1 MRHILIIFAFCSL
14 LFAQPTITTEYL
26 VDGSFDGASGIYA
39 TDMDGDGDIDILGAG
54 RDAGDI
60 SWWEN
65 DGTPNNNTW
74 TEYAVDASFI
84 QASSVYATDMDGDG
98 DVDIIGSAY
107 GARDIAWWIN
117 DGNPKQASWTKYT
130 VDAEFEGAYSAYAI
144 DMDGD
149 GDVDI
154 LGTSYGASDVSWW
167 ENDGTPNNDNWTEH
181 QVDAQFNGAYCVRP
195 KDMDNDGDI
204 DLVAAAYNTDDI
216 SWFEND
222 GTPNNNNW
230 TEYLVDGDFDG
241 ASSVNAADMD
251 NDGDVDIVG
260 AAKDGNDISWWEND
274 GDPKQN
280 NWTEYLVDGDFDGA
294 RSVYVTD
301 MDGDG
306 DVDILA
312 AAFESNDVSWFEND
326 GTPNNNTWTEHVIDA
341 SFSGPRQVYA
351 TDMDGDGDMDVLGAA
366 ASGDDIS
373 WWENTS
379 ITPSLP
385 TITTEYSVDGSF
397 NGSISVYATDMD
409 GDGDV
414 DILGAAKDGNDISWW
429 ENDGT
434 PNNSS
439 WTEYL
444 VDGDFGGV
452 RSVYATDMDGDGDV
466 DILGAGENNNDISW
480 WENDGDPK
488 QNNWT
493 EYTID
498 ASFNG
503 AFSVYATDMDGDG
516 DIDVLGAAKAG
527 DDISWWENDGTPNNT
542 NWTEYKVE
550 NSFNGAR
557 SVYATDMDGDGDVD
571 VLGAAA
577 DADDIAW
584 WINDGDPKQ
593 NSWTKYKIDN
603 NFDGAYSVYATDMD
617 GDGDIDVLGAAQ
629 AGDDI
634 SWWENDGTPNNEDWT
649 EYTVDGSFNEARS
662 VYAADMDGD
671 GDVDILGA
679 ATTDD
684 DISWWEND
692 GTPNNSD
699 WTEHSID
706 ASFDGANSVYA
717 TDMDGDGDMDVVG
730 AAKDDDDISWWE
742 NKVTLVSGNAGF
754 RMLSSPVAG
763 TIYDELLAPFWIQG
777 MTNGDTESGTANVWT
792 YNAGTSAWASLSN
805 LTTDSYTAGTGILIY
820 IFVDV
825 DGDSDDDISSG
836 VNVGIVNGTENSAT
850 VSVSTTAS
858 TWNLLGNPFVST
870 IDADQLFSDN
880 SNYTSTVYVYDD
892 ANSQYNTWNG
902 ITGDLS
908 NGLIAPYQG
917 FWIQSVSG
925 GTTFQFTSS
934 CKSSS
939 IGTFYK
945 TMNDSSGSVAFQLS
959 SGSYNSTAYLSFNID
974 ALEGIDNA
982 DAYKLLPLGAGDHLT
997 SMFYVGEVA
1006 LNISNLPYD
1015 VTNPI
1020 AADMDVMLLTAA
1032 NDSFYTST
1040 GTVSM
1045 SWDIGNLPTDMTI
1058 YLVDQLTLDT
1068 LDLQAEDSYSFDLQE
1083 KGGFSAT
1090 GNTNQAL
1097 YPRQGQNRFQVLINS
1112 TTVSVDEELLPI
1124 QYALHPAYPNP
1135 FNPTTTL
1142 RYDLPEQAQVTL
1154 TIYDLMGRKVT
1165 HLVNTTQEA
1174 GYRSV
1179 QWNATDSF
1187 GIPVSTGVY
1196 LYQIRAGEFVQT
1208 RKMVLLK

>member
-1 MRHILIIFAFCSL
+1 MKHILIILTFGSI
-14 LFAQPTITTEYL
+14 LFAQPSITTEYV
-26 VDGSFDGASGIYA
+26 VDGSFG
-39 TDMDGDGDIDILGAG
+39 
-54 RDAGDI
+54 
-60 SWWEN
+60 
-65 DGTPNNNTW
+65 
-74 TEYAVDASFI
+74 

-98 DVDIIGSAY
+98 DVDIV
-107 GARDIAWWIN
+107 GAAHLHDDI
-117 DGNPKQASWTKYT
+117 
-130 VDAEFEGAYSAYAI
+130 
-144 DMDGD
+144 
-149 GDVDI
+149 
-154 LGTSYGASDVSWW
+154 SWW
-167 ENDGTPNNDNWTEH
+167 ENDGTPNN
-181 QVDAQFNGAYCVRP
+181 A
-195 KDMDNDGDI
+195 
-204 DLVAAAYNTDDI
+204 
-216 SWFEND
+216 
-222 GTPNNNNW
+222 NW
-230 TEYLVDGDFDG
+230 TEYLVDGSFNG
-241 ASSVNAADMD
+241 A
-251 NDGDVDIVG
+251 
-260 AAKDGNDISWWEND
+260 W
-274 GDPKQN
+274 
-280 NWTEYLVDGDFDGA
+280 
-294 RSVYVTD
+294 SVYATD

-306 DVDILA
+306 DVDIVGA
-312 AAFESNDVSWFEND
+312 ARYAHDISWWEND
-326 GTPNNNTWTEHVIDA
+326 GTPNNYSWTEYVVDGSFGNASSVYATDMDSDGDVDIVGAAINDDHISWWENDGTPNNSDWTEHSIDA
-341 SFSGPRQVYA
+341 SFDGANSVYA
-351 TDMDGDGDMDVLGAA
+351 TDMDGDGDMDVVGAA
-366 ASGDDIS
+366 KDDNDISWWENDGTPNNSDWTEHSIDASFDYAHSVYATDMDGDGDMDVVGAAYNGHDIS

-397 NGSISVYATDMD
+397 NGAISVYATDMD

-414 DILGAAKDGNDISWW
+414 DILGAAKDGNDISWF

-444 VDGDFGGV
+444 VDG
-452 RSVYATDMDGDGDV
+452 
-466 DILGAGENNNDISW
+466 
-480 WENDGDPK
+480 
-488 QNNWT
+488 
-493 EYTID
+493 
-498 ASFNG
+498 
-503 AFSVYATDMDGDG
+503 
-516 DIDVLGAAKAG
+516 
-527 DDISWWENDGTPNNT
+527 
-542 NWTEYKVE
+542 
-550 NSFNGAR
+550 SFNGAR

-571 VLGAAA
+571 ILGAAA

-629 AGDDI
+629 VGDDI
-634 SWWENDGTPNNEDWT
+634 SWWENDGTPNNADWT

-662 VYAADMDGD
+662 VYATDMDRD

-706 ASFDGANSVYA
+706 ASFNGAGSVYA

-730 AAKDDDDISWWE
+730 AAKDDNNISWWE
-742 NKVTLVSGNAGF
+742 NKVAVVSGNAGF

-805 LTTDSYTAGTGILIY
+805 LTTDSYTAGAGILIY
-820 IFVDV
+820 VFTDV
-825 DGDSDDDISSG
+825 DGDGDDDIAGG

-850 VSVSTTAS
+850 VSISTTAS
-858 TWNLLGNPFVST
+858 AWNLLGNPFVST

-902 ITGDLS
+902 STGGLS

-917 FWIQSVSG
+917 FWIQSGSS

-945 TMNDSSGSVAFQLS
+945 TMNDSSGSVAFQFS
-959 SGSYNSTAYLSFNID
+959 SGSYSSTAYLSFNID

-982 DAYKLLPLGAGDHLT
+982 DAYKLLPLGASDHLT
-997 SMFYVGEVA
+997 SIFYVGEVA

-1015 VTNPI
+1015 VTNSM

-1032 NDSFYTST
+1032 SDSFYTST
-1040 GTVSM
+1040 GNVSM
-1045 SWDIGNLPTDMTI
+1045 SWDIGNLPAGKTI
-1058 YLVDQLTLDT
+1058 YLVDQLTLNT
-1068 LDLQAEDSYSFDLQE
+1068 LDLQTEDSYSFDLQE

-1090 GNTNQAL
+1090 GDTNQAL

-1135 FNPTTTL
+1135 FNPITSL
-1142 RYDLPEQAQVTL
+1142 RYDLPEQAKVTL
-1154 TIYDLMGRKVT
+1154 TIYDLMGREIT
-1165 HLVNTTQEA
+1165 QLVNTTQEA

-1179 QWNATDSF
+1179 KWNATDMH
-1187 GIPVSTGVY
+1187 GKPVSAGIY
-1196 LYQIRAGEFVQT
+1196 LYQIRTADFVQT

>member
-1 MRHILIIFAFCSL
+1 MKHILIILTFGSI
-14 LFAQPTITTEYL
+14 LFAQPSITTEYV
-26 VDGSFDGASGIYA
+26 VDGSFG
-39 TDMDGDGDIDILGAG
+39 
-54 RDAGDI
+54 
-60 SWWEN
+60 E
-65 DGTPNNNTW
+65 
-74 TEYAVDASFI
+74 
-84 QASSVYATDMDGDG
+84 ASSVYATDMDGDG
-98 DVDIIGSAY
+98 DVDIV
-107 GARDIAWWIN
+107 GAAHLHDYI
-117 DGNPKQASWTKYT
+117 
-130 VDAEFEGAYSAYAI
+130 
-144 DMDGD
+144 
-149 GDVDI
+149 
-154 LGTSYGASDVSWW
+154 SWW
-167 ENDGTPNNDNWTEH
+167 ENDGTPNNS
-181 QVDAQFNGAYCVRP
+181 
-195 KDMDNDGDI
+195 
-204 DLVAAAYNTDDI
+204 
-216 SWFEND
+216 SWSE
-222 GTPNNNNW
+222 W
-230 TEYLVDGDFDG
+230 RVDGSFDG
-241 ASSVNAADMD
+241 A
-251 NDGDVDIVG
+251 I
-260 AAKDGNDISWWEND
+260 
-274 GDPKQN
+274 
-280 NWTEYLVDGDFDGA
+280 
-294 RSVYVTD
+294 SVYATD

-306 DVDILA
+306 DVDIVGA
-312 AAFESNDVSWFEND
+312 AINDDHISWWENDGTPDNSNWTEWNVDSYFDGAHSVYATDMDGDGDVDIVGAARYAHDISWWENDGTPDNSSWTEYLVDGSFDNASSVYATDMDGDGDVDIVGAARSADDISWWEND
-326 GTPNNNTWTEHVIDA
+326 GTPNNSSWTEYLVDGSFDGAHSVYATDMDGDGDVDIVGAAYVADDISWWENDGTPNNSDWTEHSIDA
-341 SFSGPRQVYA
+341 SFDYAHSVYA
-351 TDMDGDGDMDVLGAA
+351 TDMDGDGDMDVVGAA
-366 ASGDDIS
+366 YNGHDIS

-397 NGSISVYATDMD
+397 GAAISVYATDMD

-414 DILGAAKDGNDISWW
+414 DILGAAKDGSDISWWENDGTPNNSSWTEYLVDGSFNGVRSVYATDMDGDGDVDILGAGENNDDISWWINDGNPKQDSWTEYTIDASFTGAFSVYATDMDGDGDIDVLGAAKAGNDISWW

-444 VDGDFGGV
+444 VDG
-452 RSVYATDMDGDGDV
+452 
-466 DILGAGENNNDISW
+466 
-480 WENDGDPK
+480 
-488 QNNWT
+488 
-493 EYTID
+493 
-498 ASFNG
+498 
-503 AFSVYATDMDGDG
+503 
-516 DIDVLGAAKAG
+516 
-527 DDISWWENDGTPNNT
+527 
-542 NWTEYKVE
+542 
-550 NSFNGAR
+550 SFNGAR

-571 VLGAAA
+571 ILGAAA

-629 AGDDI
+629 VGDDI
-634 SWWENDGTPNNEDWT
+634 SWWENDGTPNNASWT
-649 EYTVDGSFNEARS
+649 EYLVDGDFNEARS
-662 VYAADMDGD
+662 VYATDMDGD

-706 ASFDGANSVYA
+706 ASFNGAGSVYA
-717 TDMDGDGDMDVVG
+717 ADMDGDGDMDVLG

-742 NKVTLVSGNAGF
+742 NKVTVVSGNAGF

-763 TIYDELLAPFWIQG
+763 TIYDELLAPFWTQG
-777 MTNGDTESGTANVWT
+777 MTGANTTSGTANVWT

-805 LTTDSYTAGTGILIY
+805 LTTDSYTAGAGILIY
-820 IFVDV
+820 VFTDV
-825 DGDSDDDISSG
+825 DSDGDDDIEVG

-850 VSVSTTAS
+850 VSISTTAS
-858 TWNLLGNPFVST
+858 AWNLLGNPFVST

-892 ANSQYNTWNG
+892 ANSQYNAWNG
-902 ITGDLS
+902 STGDLS

-917 FWIQSVSG
+917 FWIQSGSS

-959 SGSYNSTAYLSFNID
+959 SGSYTSTAYLSFNID

-1015 VTNPI
+1015 VTNPM

-1032 NDSFYTST
+1032 SDSFYTST
-1040 GTVSM
+1040 GNVSM
-1045 SWDIGNLPTDMTI
+1045 SWDIGNLPAGKTI
-1058 YLVDQLTLDT
+1058 YLVDQLTLNT
-1068 LDLQAEDSYSFDLQE
+1068 LDLQTEDSYSFDLQE

-1090 GNTNQAL
+1090 GDTNQAL

-1112 TTVSVDEELLPI
+1112 NTVSVDEELLPI

-1135 FNPTTTL
+1135 FNPITTL

-1165 HLVNTTQEA
+1165 HLVNTVQDA
-1174 GYRSV
+1174 GFRSV
-1179 QWNATDSF
+1179 QWNATDMH
-1187 GIPVSTGVY
+1187 GKPVSAGVY
-1196 LYQIRAGEFVQT
+1196 LYQIQAGEFVQT

>member
-1 MRHILIIFAFCSL
+1 MKHILIILTFGSI
-14 LFAQPTITTEYL
+14 LFAQPSITTEYV
-26 VDGSFDGASGIYA
+26 VDGSFG
-39 TDMDGDGDIDILGAG
+39 
-54 RDAGDI
+54 
-60 SWWEN
+60 
-65 DGTPNNNTW
+65 
-74 TEYAVDASFI
+74 

-98 DVDIIGSAY
+98 DVDIV
-107 GARDIAWWIN
+107 GAAHLHDDI
-117 DGNPKQASWTKYT
+117 
-130 VDAEFEGAYSAYAI
+130 
-144 DMDGD
+144 
-149 GDVDI
+149 
-154 LGTSYGASDVSWW
+154 SWW
-167 ENDGTPNNDNWTEH
+167 ENDGTPNN
-181 QVDAQFNGAYCVRP
+181 A
-195 KDMDNDGDI
+195 
-204 DLVAAAYNTDDI
+204 
-216 SWFEND
+216 
-222 GTPNNNNW
+222 NW
-230 TEYLVDGDFDG
+230 TEYLVDGSFNG
-241 ASSVNAADMD
+241 A
-251 NDGDVDIVG
+251 
-260 AAKDGNDISWWEND
+260 W
-274 GDPKQN
+274 
-280 NWTEYLVDGDFDGA
+280 
-294 RSVYVTD
+294 SVYATD

-306 DVDILA
+306 DVDIVGA
-312 AAFESNDVSWFEND
+312 ARYAHDISWWEND
-326 GTPNNNTWTEHVIDA
+326 GTPNNYSWTEYVVDGSFGNASSVYATDMDSDGDVDIVGAAINDDHISWWENDGTPNNSDWTEHSIDA
-341 SFSGPRQVYA
+341 SFDYAHSVYA
-351 TDMDGDGDMDVLGAA
+351 TDMDGDGDMDVVGAA
-366 ASGDDIS
+366 YNGHDIS

-397 NGSISVYATDMD
+397 NGAISVYATDMD

-414 DILGAAKDGNDISWW
+414 DILGAAKDGNDISWF

-444 VDGDFGGV
+444 VDG
-452 RSVYATDMDGDGDV
+452 
-466 DILGAGENNNDISW
+466 
-480 WENDGDPK
+480 
-488 QNNWT
+488 
-493 EYTID
+493 
-498 ASFNG
+498 
-503 AFSVYATDMDGDG
+503 
-516 DIDVLGAAKAG
+516 
-527 DDISWWENDGTPNNT
+527 
-542 NWTEYKVE
+542 
-550 NSFNGAR
+550 SFNGAR

-571 VLGAAA
+571 ILGAAA

-629 AGDDI
+629 VGDDI
-634 SWWENDGTPNNEDWT
+634 SWWENDGTPNNADWT

-662 VYAADMDGD
+662 VYATDMDRD

-706 ASFDGANSVYA
+706 ASFNGAGSVYA

-730 AAKDDDDISWWE
+730 AAKDDNNISWWE
-742 NKVTLVSGNAGF
+742 NKVAVVSGNAGF

-792 YNAGTSAWASLSN
+792 YNAGTSAWTSLSN
-805 LTTDSYTAGTGILIY
+805 LTTDSYTAGAGILIY
-820 IFVDV
+820 VFTDV
-825 DGDSDDDISSG
+825 DGDGDDDIAGG

-850 VSVSTTAS
+850 VSISTTAS
-858 TWNLLGNPFVST
+858 AWNLLGNPFVST
-870 IDADQLFSDN
+870 IGADQLFSDN

-902 ITGDLS
+902 SAGDLS

-917 FWIQSVSG
+917 FWIQSGSS

-945 TMNDSSGSVAFQLS
+945 TMNDSSGSVAFQFS
-959 SGSYNSTAYLSFNID
+959 SGSYSSTAYLSFNID

-982 DAYKLLPLGAGDHLT
+982 DAYKLLPLGASDHLT
-997 SMFYVGEVA
+997 SIFYVGEVA

-1015 VTNPI
+1015 VTNSM

-1032 NDSFYTST
+1032 SDSFYTST
-1040 GTVSM
+1040 GNVSM
-1045 SWDIGNLPTDMTI
+1045 SWDIGNLPAGKTI
-1058 YLVDQLTLDT
+1058 YLVDQLTLNT
-1068 LDLQAEDSYSFDLQE
+1068 LDLQTEDSYSFDLQE

-1090 GNTNQAL
+1090 GDTNQAL

-1135 FNPTTTL
+1135 FNPITSL
-1142 RYDLPEQAQVTL
+1142 RYDLPEQAKVTL
-1154 TIYDLMGRKVT
+1154 TIYDLMGREIT
-1165 HLVNTTQEA
+1165 QLVNTTQEA

-1179 QWNATDSF
+1179 KWNATDMH
-1187 GIPVSTGVY
+1187 GKPVSAGIY
-1196 LYQIRAGEFVQT
+1196 LYQIRTADFVQT

>member
-1 MRHILIIFAFCSL
+1 MKHILIILTFGSI
-14 LFAQPTITTEYL
+14 LFAQPSITTEYV
-26 VDGSFDGASGIYA
+26 VDGSFG
-39 TDMDGDGDIDILGAG
+39 
-54 RDAGDI
+54 
-60 SWWEN
+60 
-65 DGTPNNNTW
+65 
-74 TEYAVDASFI
+74 

-98 DVDIIGSAY
+98 DVDIV
-107 GARDIAWWIN
+107 GAAHLHDDI
-117 DGNPKQASWTKYT
+117 
-130 VDAEFEGAYSAYAI
+130 
-144 DMDGD
+144 
-149 GDVDI
+149 
-154 LGTSYGASDVSWW
+154 SWW
-167 ENDGTPNNDNWTEH
+167 ENDGTPNN
-181 QVDAQFNGAYCVRP
+181 A
-195 KDMDNDGDI
+195 
-204 DLVAAAYNTDDI
+204 
-216 SWFEND
+216 
-222 GTPNNNNW
+222 NW
-230 TEYLVDGDFDG
+230 TEYLVDGSFNG
-241 ASSVNAADMD
+241 A
-251 NDGDVDIVG
+251 
-260 AAKDGNDISWWEND
+260 W
-274 GDPKQN
+274 
-280 NWTEYLVDGDFDGA
+280 
-294 RSVYVTD
+294 SVYATD

-306 DVDILA
+306 DVDIVGA
-312 AAFESNDVSWFEND
+312 ARYAHDISWWEND
-326 GTPNNNTWTEHVIDA
+326 GTPNNYSWTEYVVDGSFGNASSVYATDMDSDGDVDIVGAAINDDHISWWENDGTPNNSDWTEHSIDA
-341 SFSGPRQVYA
+341 SFDGANSVYA
-351 TDMDGDGDMDVLGAA
+351 TDMDGDGDMDVVGAA
-366 ASGDDIS
+366 KDDNDISWWENDGTPNNSDWTEHSIDASFDYAHSVYATDMDGDGDMDVVGAAYNGHDIS

-397 NGSISVYATDMD
+397 NGAISVYATDMD

-414 DILGAAKDGNDISWW
+414 DILGAAKDGNDISWF

-444 VDGDFGGV
+444 VDG
-452 RSVYATDMDGDGDV
+452 
-466 DILGAGENNNDISW
+466 
-480 WENDGDPK
+480 
-488 QNNWT
+488 
-493 EYTID
+493 
-498 ASFNG
+498 
-503 AFSVYATDMDGDG
+503 
-516 DIDVLGAAKAG
+516 
-527 DDISWWENDGTPNNT
+527 
-542 NWTEYKVE
+542 
-550 NSFNGAR
+550 SFNGAR

-571 VLGAAA
+571 ILGAAA

-629 AGDDI
+629 VGDDI
-634 SWWENDGTPNNEDWT
+634 SWWENDGTPNNADWT

-662 VYAADMDGD
+662 VYATDMDRD

-706 ASFDGANSVYA
+706 ASFNGAGSVYA

-730 AAKDDDDISWWE
+730 AAKDDNNISWWE
-742 NKVTLVSGNAGF
+742 NKVAVVSGNAGF

-792 YNAGTSAWASLSN
+792 YNAGTSAWTSLSN
-805 LTTDSYTAGTGILIY
+805 LTTDSYTAGAGILIY
-820 IFVDV
+820 VFTDV
-825 DGDSDDDISSG
+825 DGDGDDDIAGG

-850 VSVSTTAS
+850 VSISTTAS
-858 TWNLLGNPFVST
+858 AWNLLGNPFVST
-870 IDADQLFSDN
+870 IGADQLFSDN

-902 ITGDLS
+902 STGGLS

-917 FWIQSVSG
+917 FWIQSGSS

-945 TMNDSSGSVAFQLS
+945 TMNDSSGSVAFQFS
-959 SGSYNSTAYLSFNID
+959 SGSYSSTAYLSFNID

-982 DAYKLLPLGAGDHLT
+982 DAYKLLPLGASDHLT
-997 SMFYVGEVA
+997 SIFYVGEVA

-1015 VTNPI
+1015 VTNSM

-1032 NDSFYTST
+1032 SDSFYTST
-1040 GTVSM
+1040 GNVSM
-1045 SWDIGNLPTDMTI
+1045 SWDIGNLPAGKTI
-1058 YLVDQLTLDT
+1058 YLVDQLTLNT
-1068 LDLQAEDSYSFDLQE
+1068 LDLQTEDSYSFDLQE

-1090 GNTNQAL
+1090 GDTNQAL

-1135 FNPTTTL
+1135 FNPITSL
-1142 RYDLPEQAQVTL
+1142 RYDLPEQAKVTL
-1154 TIYDLMGRKVT
+1154 TIYDLMGREIT
-1165 HLVNTTQEA
+1165 QLVNTTQEA

-1179 QWNATDSF
+1179 KWNATDMH
-1187 GIPVSTGVY
+1187 GKPVSAGIY
-1196 LYQIRAGEFVQT
+1196 LYQIRTADFVQT

>member
-1 MRHILIIFAFCSL
+1 MKHILIILTFGSI
-14 LFAQPTITTEYL
+14 LFAQPSITTEYV
-26 VDGSFDGASGIYA
+26 VDGSFG
-39 TDMDGDGDIDILGAG
+39 
-54 RDAGDI
+54 
-60 SWWEN
+60 
-65 DGTPNNNTW
+65 
-74 TEYAVDASFI
+74 

-98 DVDIIGSAY
+98 DVDIV
-107 GARDIAWWIN
+107 GAAHLHDDI
-117 DGNPKQASWTKYT
+117 
-130 VDAEFEGAYSAYAI
+130 
-144 DMDGD
+144 
-149 GDVDI
+149 
-154 LGTSYGASDVSWW
+154 SWW
-167 ENDGTPNNDNWTEH
+167 ENDGTPNN
-181 QVDAQFNGAYCVRP
+181 A
-195 KDMDNDGDI
+195 
-204 DLVAAAYNTDDI
+204 
-216 SWFEND
+216 
-222 GTPNNNNW
+222 NW
-230 TEYLVDGDFDG
+230 TEYLVDGSFNG
-241 ASSVNAADMD
+241 A
-251 NDGDVDIVG
+251 
-260 AAKDGNDISWWEND
+260 W
-274 GDPKQN
+274 
-280 NWTEYLVDGDFDGA
+280 
-294 RSVYVTD
+294 SVYATD

-306 DVDILA
+306 DVDIVGA
-312 AAFESNDVSWFEND
+312 AINDDHISWWENDGTPDNSNWTEWNVDSYFNGANSVYATDMDGDGDVDIVGAARYAHDISWWEND
-326 GTPNNNTWTEHVIDA
+326 GTPNNYSWTEYVVDGSFGNASSVYATDMDSDGDVDIVGAAINDDHISWWENDGTPNNSDWTEHSIDA
-341 SFSGPRQVYA
+341 SFDGANSVYA
-351 TDMDGDGDMDVLGAA
+351 TDMDGDGDMDVVGAA
-366 ASGDDIS
+366 KDDNDISWWENDGTPNNSDWTEHSIDASFDYAHSVYATDMDGDGDMDVVGAAYNGHDIS

-397 NGSISVYATDMD
+397 NGAISVYATDMD

-414 DILGAAKDGNDISWW
+414 DILGAAKDGNDISWF

-444 VDGDFGGV
+444 VDG
-452 RSVYATDMDGDGDV
+452 
-466 DILGAGENNNDISW
+466 
-480 WENDGDPK
+480 
-488 QNNWT
+488 
-493 EYTID
+493 
-498 ASFNG
+498 
-503 AFSVYATDMDGDG
+503 
-516 DIDVLGAAKAG
+516 
-527 DDISWWENDGTPNNT
+527 
-542 NWTEYKVE
+542 
-550 NSFNGAR
+550 SFNGAR

-571 VLGAAA
+571 ILGAAA

-629 AGDDI
+629 VGDDI
-634 SWWENDGTPNNEDWT
+634 SWWENDGTPNNADWT

-662 VYAADMDGD
+662 VYATDMDRD

-706 ASFDGANSVYA
+706 ASFNGAGSVYA

-730 AAKDDDDISWWE
+730 AAKDDNNISWWE
-742 NKVTLVSGNAGF
+742 NKVAVVSGNAGF

-805 LTTDSYTAGTGILIY
+805 LTTDSYTAGAGILIY
-820 IFVDV
+820 VFTDV
-825 DGDSDDDISSG
+825 DGDGDDDIAGG

-850 VSVSTTAS
+850 VSISTTAS
-858 TWNLLGNPFVST
+858 AWNLLGNPFVST

-902 ITGDLS
+902 SAGDLS

-917 FWIQSVSG
+917 FWILSG
-925 GTTFQFTSS
+925 SSGTTFQFTSS

-959 SGSYNSTAYLSFNID
+959 SGSYNATVYLSFNID

-982 DAYKLLPLGAGDHLT
+982 DAYKLLPM
-997 SMFYVGEVA
+997 SPSERVVGISYAEGNG
-1006 LNISNLPYD
+1006 LDISNLPYSHD
-1015 VTNPI
+1015 GSISIPL
-1020 AADMDVMLLTAA
+1020 DVM
-1032 NDSFYTST
+1032 Y
-1040 GTVSM
+1040 
-1045 SWDIGNLPTDMTI
+1045 
-1058 YLVDQLTLDT
+1058 LTLDDDYNFVTNENDVTMTWDISSLPGHVSLT
-1068 LDLQAEDSYSFDLQE
+1068 LTDNATGTAVNLTEESE
-1083 KGGFSAT
+1083 ITFSAEAKGSFPAYGSGGVNIYPQVGESRFT
-1090 GNTNQAL
+1090 LTVAYSAL
-1097 YPRQGQNRFQVLINS
+1097 TSN
-1112 TTVSVDEELLPI
+1112 DELANLPGSF
-1124 QYALHPAYPNP
+1124 ALHPAYPNP
-1135 FNPTTTL
+1135 FNPSTNL
-1142 RYDLPEQAQVTL
+1142 QYDLPEQAQITL
-1154 TIYDLMGRKVT
+1154 TIYNLMGREIT
-1165 HLVNTTQEA
+1165 QLVNTTQEA

-1179 QWNATDSF
+1179 QWDATDFF
-1187 GIPVSTGVY
+1187 GKPVSAGVY

>member
-1 MRHILIIFAFCSL
+1 
-14 LFAQPTITTEYL
+14 
-26 VDGSFDGASGIYA
+26 
-39 TDMDGDGDIDILGAG
+39 MDGDGDVDIVGAA
-54 RDAGDI
+54 RYAHDI

-65 DGTPNNNTW
+65 DGTPNNYSW
-74 TEYAVDASFI
+74 TEYVVDGSFGN
-84 QASSVYATDMDGDG
+84 ASSVYATDMDSDG
-98 DVDIIGSAY
+98 DVDIV
-107 GARDIAWWIN
+107 GAAIN
-117 DGNPKQASWTKYT
+117 D
-130 VDAEFEGAYSAYAI
+130 DHI
-144 DMDGD
+144 
-149 GDVDI
+149 
-154 LGTSYGASDVSWW
+154 SWW
-167 ENDGTPNNDNWTEH
+167 ENDGTPNNSDWTEH
-181 QVDAQFNGAYCVRP
+181 
-195 KDMDNDGDI
+195 
-204 DLVAAAYNTDDI
+204 
-216 SWFEND
+216 S
-222 GTPNNNNW
+222 
-230 TEYLVDGDFDG
+230 
-241 ASSVNAADMD
+241 
-251 NDGDVDIVG
+251 
-260 AAKDGNDISWWEND
+260 
-274 GDPKQN
+274 
-280 NWTEYLVDGDFDGA
+280 
-294 RSVYVTD
+294 
-301 MDGDG
+301 
-306 DVDILA
+306 
-312 AAFESNDVSWFEND
+312 
-326 GTPNNNTWTEHVIDA
+326 IDA
-341 SFSGPRQVYA
+341 SFDGANSVYA
-351 TDMDGDGDMDVLGAA
+351 TDMDGDGDMDVVGAA
-366 ASGDDIS
+366 KDDNDISWWENDGTPNNSDWTEHSIDASFDYAHSVYATDMDGDGDMDVVGAAYNGHDIS

-397 NGSISVYATDMD
+397 NGAISVYATDMD

-414 DILGAAKDGNDISWW
+414 DILGAAKDGNDISWF

-444 VDGDFGGV
+444 VDG
-452 RSVYATDMDGDGDV
+452 
-466 DILGAGENNNDISW
+466 
-480 WENDGDPK
+480 
-488 QNNWT
+488 
-493 EYTID
+493 
-498 ASFNG
+498 
-503 AFSVYATDMDGDG
+503 
-516 DIDVLGAAKAG
+516 
-527 DDISWWENDGTPNNT
+527 
-542 NWTEYKVE
+542 
-550 NSFNGAR
+550 SFNGAR

-571 VLGAAA
+571 ILGAAA

-629 AGDDI
+629 VGDDI
-634 SWWENDGTPNNEDWT
+634 SWWENDGTPNNADWT

-662 VYAADMDGD
+662 VYATDMDRD

-706 ASFDGANSVYA
+706 ASFNGAGSVYA

-730 AAKDDDDISWWE
+730 AAKDDNNISWWE
-742 NKVTLVSGNAGF
+742 NKVAVVSGNAGF

-805 LTTDSYTAGTGILIY
+805 LTTDSYTAGAGILIY
-820 IFVDV
+820 VFTDV
-825 DGDSDDDISSG
+825 DGDGDDDIAGG

-850 VSVSTTAS
+850 VSISTTAS
-858 TWNLLGNPFVST
+858 AWNLLGNPFVST

-902 ITGDLS
+902 SAGDLS

-917 FWIQSVSG
+917 FWILSG
-925 GTTFQFTSS
+925 SSGTTFQFTSS

-959 SGSYNSTAYLSFNID
+959 SGSYNSTVYLSFNID

-982 DAYKLLPLGAGDHLT
+982 DAYKLLPM
-997 SMFYVGEVA
+997 SPSERVVGISYAEGNG
-1006 LNISNLPYD
+1006 LDISNLPYSHD
-1015 VTNPI
+1015 GSISIPL
-1020 AADMDVMLLTAA
+1020 DVM
-1032 NDSFYTST
+1032 Y
-1040 GTVSM
+1040 
-1045 SWDIGNLPTDMTI
+1045 
-1058 YLVDQLTLDT
+1058 LTLDDDYNFVTNENDVTMTWDISSLPGHVSLT
-1068 LDLQAEDSYSFDLQE
+1068 LTDNATGTAVNLTEESE
-1083 KGGFSAT
+1083 ITFSAEAKGSFPAYGSGGVNIYPQVGESRFT
-1090 GNTNQAL
+1090 LTVAYSAL
-1097 YPRQGQNRFQVLINS
+1097 TSN
-1112 TTVSVDEELLPI
+1112 DELANLPGSF
-1124 QYALHPAYPNP
+1124 ALHPAYPNP
-1135 FNPTTTL
+1135 FNPSTNL
-1142 RYDLPEQAQVTL
+1142 QYDLPEQAQITL
-1154 TIYDLMGRKVT
+1154 TIYNLMGREIT
-1165 HLVNTTQEA
+1165 QLVNTTQEA

-1179 QWNATDSF
+1179 QWDATDFF
-1187 GIPVSTGVY
+1187 GKPVSAGVY

>member
-1 MRHILIIFAFCSL
+1 MKHILIILTFGSI
-14 LFAQPTITTEYL
+14 LFAQPSITTEYV
-26 VDGSFDGASGIYA
+26 VDGSFG
-39 TDMDGDGDIDILGAG
+39 
-54 RDAGDI
+54 
-60 SWWEN
+60 
-65 DGTPNNNTW
+65 
-74 TEYAVDASFI
+74 

-98 DVDIIGSAY
+98 DVDIV
-107 GARDIAWWIN
+107 GAAHLHDDI
-117 DGNPKQASWTKYT
+117 
-130 VDAEFEGAYSAYAI
+130 
-144 DMDGD
+144 
-149 GDVDI
+149 
-154 LGTSYGASDVSWW
+154 SWW
-167 ENDGTPNNDNWTEH
+167 ENDGTPNN
-181 QVDAQFNGAYCVRP
+181 A
-195 KDMDNDGDI
+195 
-204 DLVAAAYNTDDI
+204 
-216 SWFEND
+216 
-222 GTPNNNNW
+222 NW
-230 TEYLVDGDFDG
+230 TEYLVDGSFNG
-241 ASSVNAADMD
+241 A
-251 NDGDVDIVG
+251 
-260 AAKDGNDISWWEND
+260 W
-274 GDPKQN
+274 
-280 NWTEYLVDGDFDGA
+280 
-294 RSVYVTD
+294 SVYATD

-306 DVDILA
+306 DVDIVGA
-312 AAFESNDVSWFEND
+312 AINDDHISWWENDGTPDNSNWTEWNVDSYFNGANSVYATDMDGDGDVDIVGAARYAHDISWWEND
-326 GTPNNNTWTEHVIDA
+326 GTPNNYSWTEYVVDGSFGNASSVYATDMDSDGDVDIVGAAINDDHISWWENDGTPNNSDWTEHSIDA
-341 SFSGPRQVYA
+341 SFDGANSVYA
-351 TDMDGDGDMDVLGAA
+351 TDMDGDGDMDVVGAA
-366 ASGDDIS
+366 KDDNDISWWENDGTPNNSDWTEHSIDASFDYAHSVYATDMDGDGDMDVVGAAYNGHDIS

-397 NGSISVYATDMD
+397 NGAISVYATDMD

-414 DILGAAKDGNDISWW
+414 DILGAAKDGNDISWF

-444 VDGDFGGV
+444 VDG
-452 RSVYATDMDGDGDV
+452 
-466 DILGAGENNNDISW
+466 
-480 WENDGDPK
+480 
-488 QNNWT
+488 
-493 EYTID
+493 
-498 ASFNG
+498 
-503 AFSVYATDMDGDG
+503 
-516 DIDVLGAAKAG
+516 
-527 DDISWWENDGTPNNT
+527 
-542 NWTEYKVE
+542 
-550 NSFNGAR
+550 SFNGAR

-571 VLGAAA
+571 ILGAAA

-629 AGDDI
+629 VGDDI
-634 SWWENDGTPNNEDWT
+634 SWWENDGTPNNADWT

-662 VYAADMDGD
+662 VYATDMDRD

-706 ASFDGANSVYA
+706 ASFNGAGSVYA

-730 AAKDDDDISWWE
+730 AAKDDNNISWWE
-742 NKVTLVSGNAGF
+742 NKVAVVSGNAGF

-792 YNAGTSAWASLSN
+792 YNAGTSAWTSLSN
-805 LTTDSYTAGTGILIY
+805 LTTDSYTAGAGILIY
-820 IFVDV
+820 VFTDV
-825 DGDSDDDISSG
+825 DGDGDDDIAGG

-850 VSVSTTAS
+850 VSISTTAS
-858 TWNLLGNPFVST
+858 AWNLLGNPFVST
-870 IDADQLFSDN
+870 IGADQLFSDN

-902 ITGDLS
+902 STGGLS

-917 FWIQSVSG
+917 FWIQSGSS

-945 TMNDSSGSVAFQLS
+945 TMNDSSGSVAFQFS
-959 SGSYNSTAYLSFNID
+959 SGSYSSTAYLSFNID

-982 DAYKLLPLGAGDHLT
+982 DAYKLLPLGASDHLT
-997 SMFYVGEVA
+997 SIFYVGEVA

-1015 VTNPI
+1015 VTNSM

-1032 NDSFYTST
+1032 SDSFYTST
-1040 GTVSM
+1040 GNVSM
-1045 SWDIGNLPTDMTI
+1045 SWDIGNLPAGKTI
-1058 YLVDQLTLDT
+1058 YLVDQLTLNT
-1068 LDLQAEDSYSFDLQE
+1068 LDLQTEDSYSFDLQE

-1090 GNTNQAL
+1090 GDTNQAL

-1135 FNPTTTL
+1135 FNPITSL
-1142 RYDLPEQAQVTL
+1142 RYDLPEQAKVTL
-1154 TIYDLMGRKVT
+1154 TIYDLMGREIT
-1165 HLVNTTQEA
+1165 QLVNTTQEA

-1179 QWNATDSF
+1179 KWNATDMH
-1187 GIPVSTGVY
+1187 GKPVSAGIY
-1196 LYQIRAGEFVQT
+1196 LYQIRTADFVQT